1 MNEESKKFTLNT
13 SDLVNLGKNAAL
25 VGLAVVLTYVG
36 ENISDVDLVTAGIM
50 LVPVVSVAIDTFVR
64 WIRDNTKKEKNVWF

>member
-25 VGLAVVLTYVG
+25 VGLAAVLTYVG
-36 ENISDVDLVTAGIM
+36 ENISDVDLGTAGVM

-64 WIRDNTKKEKNVWF
+64 WIRDNTKKEKNV